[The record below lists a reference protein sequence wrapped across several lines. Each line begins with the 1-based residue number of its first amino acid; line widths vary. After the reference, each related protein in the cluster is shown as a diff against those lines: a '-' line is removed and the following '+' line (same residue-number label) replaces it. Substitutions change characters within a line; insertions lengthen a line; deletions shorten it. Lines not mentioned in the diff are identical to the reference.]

1 MEGSRLAARNSI
13 FCGGCTAGFDAG
25 VEEFLMVR
33 QNSGSSERPTVAVV
47 GGGVSGL
54 ICARRLSQQ
63 GIHVTL
69 FEAEPMLGG
78 EIRTSTFVGHPI
90 DMGAEAVHVSAPGM
104 KELITELGLSDELIT
119 SNPGMS
125 WLWTRRGLRRL
136 PAGVGPSGPRRLRPV
151 IGAGVMSM
159 RGLVR
164 AGFEPLVPRR
174 IPPADIGVGEYVSQ
188 RFGREVVER
197 FVDPVLG
204 SLHAGNVYKLSLRA
218 ITPELSTIADS
229 GASIMLSRRGQKSGP
244 PLSFATWAGGLSTL
258 VNRLLTGTDV
268 EVKTSTPVDSIRI
281 LPNGRFQIQGLGG
294 KTMEVDG
301 VVLAVPARIAAQI
314 IRPLSQKVAN
324 ILEQIRY
331 ASVATALVAYPLE
344 AVKGVRALNGTGLLV
359 PSTRGRLL
367 KAATFLTTK
376 WSHLAD
382 PNYFLM
388 RLSCGR
394 ADEREIEKLEDSE
407 LVARLHR
414 DLVDAT
420 GISVEPIHSYVHRWP
435 HAIPQLEIGHLGLVA
450 KVREEL
456 DHYPG
461 IMLAGSSYDG
471 LGIATC
477 LRSGE
482 RAAALCLSFIR

>member
-1 MEGSRLAARNSI
+1 M
-13 FCGGCTAGFDAG
+13 
-25 VEEFLMVR
+25 
-33 QNSGSSERPTVAVV
+33 VAVV

-54 ICARRLSQQ
+54 ICARRLSQK
-63 GIHVTL
+63 GICVTL
-69 FEAEPMLGG
+69 FEAEPILGG
-78 EIRTSTFVGHPI
+78 EIRTTIFAGHHI

-104 KELITELGLSDELIT
+104 KELIAELGLSDELMS

-125 WLWTRRGLRRL
+125 WIWTRRGLRRL

-151 IGAGVMSM
+151 LGSGVMSM

-164 AGFEPLVPRR
+164 AALEPLVPRR
-174 IPPADIGVGEYVSQ
+174 IPQEDIGVGEYVSQ
-188 RFGREVVER
+188 RFGRQVVER

-218 ITPELSTIADS
+218 IAPELSTIADS
-229 GASIMLSRRGQKSGP
+229 GASVMMSRRGQKSGP
-244 PLSFATWAGGLSTL
+244 PLSFATWVGGLSTL

-268 EVKTSTPVDSIRI
+268 EVRISTPVDAVRS
-281 LPNGRFQIQGLGG
+281 LPNGRFQIQESSGE
-294 KTMEVDG
+294 TMEVDG

-314 IRPLSQKVAN
+314 IRPVSQKAAN

-331 ASVATALVAYPLE
+331 ASVATALIAYPLD
-344 AVKGVRALNGTGLLV
+344 AVRGVKALSGTGLLV

-388 RLSCGR
+388 RLSSGR
-394 ADEREIEKLEDSE
+394 ADEGEIEKLEDSA
-407 LVARLHR
+407 LVAGLHS
-414 DLVDAT
+414 DLVAAT
-420 GISVEPIHSYVHRWP
+420 GISSEPVQYFVQRWP
-435 HAIPQLEIGHLGLVA
+435 HAIPQLEIGHLHLVA
-450 KVREEL
+450 QVRQEL
-456 DHYPG
+456 ELQPG
-461 IMLAGSSYDG
+461 VMIAGSSYDG

-482 RAAALCLSFIR
+482 RAANACLALF

>member
-1 MEGSRLAARNSI
+1 
-13 FCGGCTAGFDAG
+13 
-25 VEEFLMVR
+25 MVR
-33 QNSGSSERPTVAVV
+33 QNSSSQERRTVAVV

-63 GIHVTL
+63 GIQVTL
-69 FEAEPMLGG
+69 FEAEKLLGG
-78 EIRTSTFVGHPI
+78 EIQTTTFAGHHI

-104 KELITELGLSDELIT
+104 QELISELGLSEELIS
-119 SNPGMS
+119 SNAGMS

-136 PAGVGPSGPRRLRPV
+136 PAGVGPSGPRSLRPV
-151 IGAGVMSM
+151 LAAGVMSM

-164 AGFEPLVPRR
+164 AGLEPLVPRR
-174 IPPADIGVGEYVSQ
+174 IPPEDMGVGEYVGQ

-204 SLHAGNVYKLSLRA
+204 SLHAGDVYKLSLRTL
-218 ITPELSTIADS
+218 TPELSTIADS
-229 GASIMLSRRGQKSGP
+229 GASVMLSRRGQKSGP
-244 PLSFATWAGGLSTL
+244 PLSFATWVGGLSIL
-258 VNRLLTGTDV
+258 VRQLLTGTDV
-268 EVKTSTPVDSIRI
+268 EVRTSTPVASVRT
-281 LPNGRFQIQGLGG
+281 LPNGRFQIQESNG
-294 KTMEVDG
+294 KRMEVDG
-301 VVLAVPARIAAQI
+301 VVLAVPSRIAAQI
-314 IRPLSQKVAN
+314 IGPVSQKVAD
-324 ILEQIRY
+324 ILGQIRY
-331 ASVATALVAYPLE
+331 ASVATVLVAYPLD

-359 PSTRGRLL
+359 PSTHGRLL

-394 ADEREIEKLEDSE
+394 ADEGKIDKLEDSE
-407 LVARLHR
+407 LVARLHS
-414 DLVDAT
+414 DLVAAT
-420 GISVEPIHSYVHRWP
+420 GISSEPAQYFVQRWP
-435 HAIPQLEIGHLGLVA
+435 DAIPQLEIGHLGLVA

-456 DHYPG
+456 ALYPG

-482 RAAALCLSFIR
+482 RAAKACLALF

>member
-1 MEGSRLAARNSI
+1 M
-13 FCGGCTAGFDAG
+13 
-25 VEEFLMVR
+25 
-33 QNSGSSERPTVAVV
+33 VAVV

-54 ICARRLSQQ
+54 ICARRLSQK
-63 GIHVTL
+63 GICVTL
-69 FEAEPMLGG
+69 FEAEPILGG
-78 EIRTSTFVGHPI
+78 EIRTTIFAGHHI

-104 KELITELGLSDELIT
+104 KELIAELGLSDELMS

-125 WLWTRRGLRRL
+125 WIWTRRGLRRL

-151 IGAGVMSM
+151 LGSGVMSV

-164 AGFEPLVPRR
+164 AALEPLVPRR
-174 IPPADIGVGEYVSQ
+174 IPQEDIGVGEYVSQ
-188 RFGREVVER
+188 RFGRQVVER

-218 ITPELSTIADS
+218 IAPELSTIADS
-229 GASIMLSRRGQKSGP
+229 GASVMMSRRGQKSGP
-244 PLSFATWAGGLSTL
+244 PLSFATWVGGLSTL

-268 EVKTSTPVDSIRI
+268 EVRISTPVDAVRS
-281 LPNGRFQIQGLGG
+281 LPNGRFQIQESSGE
-294 KTMEVDG
+294 TMEVDG

-314 IRPLSQKVAN
+314 IRPVSQKAAN

-331 ASVATALVAYPLE
+331 ASVATALIAYPLD
-344 AVKGVRALNGTGLLV
+344 AVRGVKALSGTGLLV

-388 RLSCGR
+388 RLSSGR
-394 ADEREIEKLEDSE
+394 ADEGEIEKLEDSA
-407 LVARLHR
+407 LVAGLHS
-414 DLVDAT
+414 DLVAAT
-420 GISVEPIHSYVHRWP
+420 GISSEPVQYFVQRWP
-435 HAIPQLEIGHLGLVA
+435 HAIPQLEIGHLHLVA
-450 KVREEL
+450 QVRQEL
-456 DHYPG
+456 ELQPG
-461 IMLAGSSYDG
+461 VMIAGSSYDG

-482 RAAALCLSFIR
+482 RAANACLALF